1 MIEEKTYM
9 ESAEEYADSW
19 FEESDYLPER
29 TLLDAI
35 EDQAESWID
44 YQGGIL

>member
-1 MIEEKTYM
+1 MIQEKTYM
-9 ESAEEYADSW
+9 ELAEEYTDSW
-19 FEESDYLPER
+19 FEECDCLPER

-35 EDQAESWID
+35 EDQAESWVD